1 MRAGH
6 AVNVNGNRLE
16 VESNFMQ
23 QIGGYAP
30 DSLCEL
36 AEKSD
41 VVIIMFP
48 LCTIVSHV
56 LSDA

>member
-1 MRAGH
+1 
-6 AVNVNGNRLE
+6 
-16 VESNFMQ
+16 MQ

-36 AEKSD
+36 AEKCD